1 MLLHIILSSNPFAI
15 IGGMLY
21 FILAM
26 IVFQIICMWKIF
38 EKAGKPGWA
47 AIVPIYNIIV
57 LLEIVGKPTWWIILI
72 LIPIVN
78 LIVLILIWHQLSLSF
93 GKDGLYTVG
102 LILLGIVF
110 FPMLAFGEAKYV
122 GPGGLALNR

>member
-1 MLLHIILSSNPFAI
+1 MLLYAILSSNPFAI

-21 FILAM
+21 VILAL
-26 IVFQIICMWKIF
+26 VAFQMLCMWKIF
-38 EKAGKPGWA
+38 EKADKPGWA
-47 AIVPIYNIIV
+47 AIVPIYNIII
-57 LLEIVGKPTWWIILI
+57 LLEIVGKPTWWIVLI
-72 LIPIVN
+72 LIPVVN

>member
-1 MLLHIILSSNPFAI
+1 MLLHAILSSNPFAI

-21 FILAM
+21 VILAL
-26 IVFQIICMWKIF
+26 VAFQMLCMWKIF
-38 EKAGKPGWA
+38 EKADKPGWA
-47 AIVPIYNIIV
+47 AIVPIYNIII
-57 LLEIVGKPTWWIILI
+57 LLEIVGKPTWWIVLI
-72 LIPIVN
+72 LIPVVN